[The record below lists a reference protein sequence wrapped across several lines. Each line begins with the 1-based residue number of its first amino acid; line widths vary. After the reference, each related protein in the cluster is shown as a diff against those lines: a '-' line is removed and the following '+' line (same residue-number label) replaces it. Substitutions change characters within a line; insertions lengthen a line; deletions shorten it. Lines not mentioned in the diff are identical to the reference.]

1 MPEPIRPLWF
11 KSDALDH
18 ATAEAYLER
27 ALRHVQLA
35 QASSSSLNS
44 AAAPIVR
51 VDGMSYMQVLEPNTV
66 LISRTVNEP
75 GISVGAGLRG
85 QQLQRGQL

>member
-1 MPEPIRPLWF
+1 MPEPIQPLWF

-27 ALRHVQLA
+27 TLRHVELA
-35 QASSSSLNS
+35 QASTSSLDS

-51 VDGMSYMQVLEPNTV
+51 IDGMTYVEVLEPNTV
-66 LISRTVNEP
+66 LISAR
-75 GISVGAGLRG
+75 
-85 QQLQRGQL
+85 

>member
-27 ALRHVQLA
+27 TLHVHYYLA
-35 QASSSSLNS
+35 QASKQQPRH

-51 VDGMSYMQVLEPNTV
+51 FDGVRYVERARAQH
-66 LISRTVNEP
+66 R
-75 GISVGAGLRG
+75 AD
-85 QQLQRGQL
+85 QQAR